1 MAEDTA
7 GGRPTPPEFAL
18 IQAEVERNLLGG
30 DVKYTR
36 AQATAA
42 AGVPLERA
50 QRLWVAMGFAV
61 DSNPDTPMFTDV
73 DVDALRTITSLVD
86 MGIIDAELE
95 VPVTRALGQSFARL
109 AEWQLGLLNSH
120 ILDRV
125 KQAGGSD
132 QADVLAVAA
141 QATLVA
147 EQMLPALE
155 KLQSYVWR
163 RHLASNAARFLD
175 SAGDGTDSRTLV
187 IGFADMV
194 GYTSLTRRIDI
205 DELTRLLEDFE
216 STAMTVIN
224 QGRGWVIKNLGD
236 EVMFAVEDP
245 ADAARIALA
254 LQDAALATVDLP
266 ALRVGLAM
274 GPVLLRF
281 GDVYGS
287 VVNIAARLTSSARPG
302 AVLVDAT
309 LATALEGD
317 DDLQLRSLRS
327 LRVRGFSRLRAYALR
342 RARDI

>member
-1 MAEDTA
+1 MAEDSA
-7 GGRPTPPEFAL
+7 DARPAPPEFVL
-18 IQAEVERNLLGG
+18 VQAEVERNLLGG

-36 AQATAA
+36 EQATSL
-42 AGVPLERA
+42 AGVSLERA

-61 DSNPDTPMFTDV
+61 DANPDAPMFTDA
-73 DVDALRTITSLVD
+73 DVNALRSITSLVD
-86 MGIIDAELE
+86 MGIIDPELE

-125 KQAGGSD
+125 KQTGGSG

-141 QATLVA
+141 AATLVA
-147 EQMLPALE
+147 EQMLPTLE
-155 KLQSYVWR
+155 ALQSYVWR

-175 SAGDGTDSRTLV
+175 SAGEGSDSRTLV

-205 DELTRLLEDFE
+205 NELTRLLEDFE
-216 STAMTVIN
+216 STATTVIS

-236 EVMFAVEDP
+236 EVMFAAEDP
-245 ADAARIALA
+245 AEAARIALA
-254 LQDAALATVDLP
+254 LQDAALATSDLP

-302 AVLVDAT
+302 SVLVDAA
-309 LATALEGD
+309 LASALQD
-317 DDLQLRSLRS
+317 DDELHLRSLRS
-327 LRVRGFSRLRAYALR
+327 LRVRGFSRLKAYALR
-342 RARDI
+342 RA

>member
-1 MAEDTA
+1 MDEDAAAEQQA
-7 GGRPTPPEFAL
+7 APEFAL

-30 DVKYTR
+30 EMKYTR
-36 AQATAA
+36 DQVAEVS
-42 AGVPLERA
+42 GVPLERA
-50 QRLWVAMGFAV
+50 QRLWVAMGFAM
-61 DSNPDTPMFTDV
+61 DTNPDAPMFTDA
-73 DVDALRTITSLVD
+73 DVAALRSITSLVD
-86 MGIIDAELE
+86 AGIIDAELE

-120 ILDRV
+120 ILERV
-125 KQAGGSD
+125 RRTGGAGE
-132 QADVLAVAA
+132 ADVLAVAA

-147 EQMLPALE
+147 EQMLPTLQS
-155 KLQSYVWR
+155 LQSYVWR

-175 SAGDGTDSRTLV
+175 SGGKGSDSRTLV

-216 STAMTVIN
+216 STATTVIS

-236 EVMFAVEDP
+236 EVMFAVEEP
-245 ADAARIALA
+245 ADAAQIALA

-266 ALRVGLAM
+266 ALRVGMAQ

-302 AVLVDAT
+302 AVLVDSA
-309 LATALEGD
+309 LASALEGD
-317 DDLQLRSLRS
+317 HELRLRSLRS
-327 LRVRGFSRLRAYALR
+327 LRVRGFSRLKAHALR
-342 RARDI
+342 RARDA